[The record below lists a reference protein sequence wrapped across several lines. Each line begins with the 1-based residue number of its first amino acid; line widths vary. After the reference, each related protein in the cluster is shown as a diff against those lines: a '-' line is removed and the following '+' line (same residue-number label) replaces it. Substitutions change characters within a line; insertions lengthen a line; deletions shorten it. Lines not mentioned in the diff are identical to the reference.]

1 MFDTMTITKIVA
13 AVCAPL
19 LIFLLGSWAADVMY
33 LSVGSGHGEN
43 ETQAYIIETE
53 KTGAAPVAT
62 QAPDFA
68 VLLAAADPAKGK
80 KTFTKCKACH
90 KIEKGVNATGPSL
103 YGVVGRKVDSVPG
116 YSYSGK
122 LEAAAD
128 VWTPANLNKFLTSPK
143 AFAPGTKMGF
153 AGLKKETD
161 RANVVAYL
169 ETVAGTRSDAA
180 PAAPAA
186 TQTADT
192 TQTAP
197 ATAPAA
203 TAPAAPAATQTTTAA
218 TATATP
224 TAPAAGIEAKLAS
237 ADLAKGKKVFNK
249 CKACHSIENG
259 KNKTGPS
266 LYGVVGRKVDSE
278 PGYKYSGKLEAA
290 AKVWTP
296 DNLDKFLTKPRAF
309 APGTKMGFSGLSSEA
324 DRINVIGYLQSVG
337 G

>member
-19 LIFLLGSWAADVMY
+19 LIFLLGSWAADGLY
-33 LSVGSGHGEN
+33 LAASTGHGEN
-43 ETQAYIIETE
+43 ETQAYIIATE
-53 KTGAAPVAT
+53 KTAAAPAAA
-62 QAPDFA
+62 QGPDFA
-68 VLLAAADPAKGK
+68 VLLAAADPAKGE

-103 YGVVGRKVDSVPG
+103 YGVVGRKVDSVAG
-116 YSYSGK
+116 YNYSGK
-122 LEAAAD
+122 LEAAAK
-128 VWTPANLNKFLTSPK
+128 VWTPENLNKFLTSPK

-169 ETVAGTRSDAA
+169 ETVAGTRSDASA
-180 PAAPAA
+180 AAPAA
-186 TQTADT
+186 TQTANT

-197 ATAPAA
+197 AATPAPAA
-203 TAPAAPAATQTTTAA
+203 SDTTTA
-218 TATATP
+218 ATATP
-224 TAPAAGIEAKLAS
+224 TAPAADQSAAPAGIEAKLAS

-296 DNLDKFLTKPRAF
+296 DNLDQFLTKPRAF
-309 APGTKMGFSGLSSEA
+309 APGTKMGFSGLSNEA

>member
-1 MFDTMTITKIVA
+1 MFDTMTVTKIVA

-19 LIFLLGSWAADVMY
+19 LIFLMGSWAAESLY
-33 LSVGSGHGEN
+33 LASAGHGES
-43 ETQAYIIETE
+43 ETQAYIID
-53 KTGAAPVAT
+53 TGEAAPAAT
-62 QAPDFA
+62 AQQGPDFA
-68 VLLAAADPAKGK
+68 TLLAAADPAKGEK
-80 KTFTKCKACH
+80 VFTKCKACH
-90 KIEKGVNATGPSL
+90 KLEKGVNATGPSL

-122 LEAAAD
+122 LEAVAD
-128 VWTPANLNKFLTSPK
+128 VWTPENLNKFLENPK
-143 AFAPGTKMGF
+143 KFAPGTKMGF

-169 ETVAGTRSDAA
+169 ETVAGTRSQA

-186 TQTADT
+186 TKTADST
-192 TQTAP
+192 

-203 TAPAAPAATQTTTAA
+203 ATTTAPAASTQPAPAA
-218 TATATP
+218 
-224 TAPAAGIEAKLAS
+224 APAADQAAAAPAGIEAKLAS

-278 PGYKYSGKLEAA
+278 PGYRYSGKLEAA

-309 APGTKMGFSGLSSEA
+309 APGTKMGFGGLSSEA
-324 DRINVIGYLQSVG
+324 DRINVIAYLKSLG